1 MFCADGTIQFDL
13 RAQTT
18 GGYALSA
25 ARVTD
30 HELMRQFALGEE
42 ISFVELVRR
51 HQQAVVSY
59 LARLLGNA
67 SRAEELGQEVFVRV
81 FRHRASYDD
90 QAQFTTW
97 CYTIAT
103 NLARDEIR
111 ARRRRPA
118 AAGSEALDAI
128 SDRGDGP
135 SASLERRELRGRV
148 RRALD
153 GLQPQF
159 REVLTLRDL
168 EGCSYEEIAALLQM
182 ELGTVK
188 SRINRARSAF
198 KEAFMAFG
206 GMKEEGV

>member
-1 MFCADGTIQFDL
+1 
-13 RAQTT
+13 
-18 GGYALSA
+18 
-25 ARVTD
+25 
-30 HELMRQFALGEE
+30 MRRFSLGEE
-42 ISFVELVRR
+42 ASFVELVQR
-51 HQQAVVSY
+51 HQQSVVSY

-81 FRHRASYDD
+81 FRHRASYND

-118 AAGSEALDAI
+118 SAGPESLDGIPGRDEA
-128 SDRGDGP
+128 P

-148 RRALD
+148 RTALAD
-153 GLQPQF
+153 MQPQF

-168 EGCSYEEIAALLQM
+168 EGCSYEEIAEALQM

-198 KEAFMAFG
+198 KAAFMALG

>member
-1 MFCADGTIQFDL
+1 
-13 RAQTT
+13 
-18 GGYALSA
+18 
-25 ARVTD
+25 
-30 HELMRQFALGEE
+30 MRRFALGEE
-42 ISFVELVRR
+42 APFVELVQR
-51 HQQAVVSY
+51 HQQSVVSY
-59 LARLLGNA
+59 LARLLGNT

-81 FRHRASYDD
+81 FRHRAAYDD

-118 AAGSEALDAI
+118 SAGPEALDGIEGA
-128 SDRGDGP
+128 SEAP
-135 SASLERRELRGRV
+135 SASLERRELQGRV
-148 RRALD
+148 RKALD

-159 REVLTLRDL
+159 REVLALRDL
-168 EGCSYEEIAALLQM
+168 EGCSYEEISEVLRT

-198 KEAFMAFG
+198 KEAFVALG
-206 GMKEEGV
+206 GLKEEGA